1 MNLQSLNPE
10 YLWLLALLPLVWLGA
25 SRLGAIE
32 SGRRY
37 TILALRTI
45 IITLLVLAL
54 ARLEIT
60 TNSRDMAVYFV
71 LDRSDSVPPEVREAS
86 TGVIAGMLEKKR
98 ANDEAGLVAFAAGPS
113 IESLALRTFQFDGQ
127 VRSALETARTDIAS
141 ALRLALS
148 AVPNNRMAR
157 LVLLSDGN
165 ENAGSALEVARL
177 ARNAGVPIDVVPLRY
192 DQRED
197 VKIDK
202 LIVPQQ
208 TISDAPFDL
217 KLFLSSEKA
226 TRGTLRIFEDGQQ
239 IVEQQI
245 DIDAGKN
252 PPLVLPRRLTKEP
265 GGDNFHRYRAVV
277 DVAGDVRSQ
286 NNQGEAFTLLKSEPV
301 VLYVEGDLLAGPGA
315 ARENWLAGALQ
326 LEQIQV
332 RLISP
337 LEFPATIEELQSY
350 DSIILSNVA
359 ASDLT
364 QTQMQAVERAVHD
377 LGIGLVM
384 IGGENSFGA
393 GGWQGSPV
401 ELALPVSMDVKQ
413 RKVLPNGALAIVL
426 HTCEI
431 PSGNSWA
438 REISIASLN
447 VLSAQDYFGIAYFG
461 QQIQG
466 KGTGMAGGMGG
477 WGHYWLWDAPLKQK
491 QESEREMRALIRQVQ
506 PMDMPTFDET
516 ITLAYEELKE
526 IKAQAK
532 HIVVISDGDPAP
544 PSKAT
549 INGIRDEGI
558 TVSAVAIAPH
568 SGQTVET
575 LQQMAYWG
583 AGNFYYPK
591 SASELP
597 RIFIKEA
604 SIVRRSLIF
613 EEPFMPVAD
622 APSET
627 LEGLTALPQL
637 GGYVVTSTKDL
648 STVALRTDKDD
659 PLLAH
664 WRYGLG
670 KTVAFTSD
678 AKNKWASQWVDWQQF
693 SQFWS
698 QTVRWSMREVSA
710 SNFQVNTE
718 LRGGKGVVTVDAL
731 DMNGNFRNFLEF
743 ETTVL
748 APDMTPQKVT
758 VRQVGPGRYEG
769 TFEANQVGTYMVSMA
784 STDGERTELTTSGA
798 SLSFSP
804 EYAASRSNDDFLERL
819 ARESGGRVAG
829 GTDYNAFQPHATQT
843 RKPTALWPW
852 LLLAGLC
859 LVPADVFVRR
869 VYWELGDLL
878 KWLSGGLLSLWQT
891 ITFTRPKVVAE
902 RGEAMGSM
910 LAAKQRA
917 HSDRE
922 RKKED
927 EEARREFRER
937 LEKADAPNSAEQGK
951 SVFEAPAPNAAP
963 TRARTKD
970 TITASDG
977 PDKPAGAAGIGGLLE
992 AKKRAKKKME

>member
-1 MNLQSLNPE
+1 MNLQALNPE
-10 YLWLLALLPLVWLGA
+10 YLWLLALLPLVWWGGA
-25 SRLGAIE
+25 RLGAIE

-37 TILALRTI
+37 TILALRTLI
-45 IITLLVLAL
+45 VALLVLAL
-54 ARLEIT
+54 ARMEIT

-86 TGVIAGMLEKKR
+86 TGVIAGMMEKKR
-98 ANDEAGLVAFAAGPS
+98 ANDEAGLVAFAAAPS
-113 IESLALRTFQFDGQ
+113 IESLALRTFRFEGDI
-127 VRSALETARTDIAS
+127 RSSLETSRTDIAS

-165 ENAGSALEVARL
+165 ENSGGSLEVARQ

-192 DQRED
+192 DQRQD
-197 VKIDK
+197 VKIEK

-217 KLFLSSEKA
+217 KLFLSSEKD
-226 TRGTLRIFEDGQQ
+226 TKGTLRVFEDGKQ
-239 IVEQQI
+239 IVEQEI

-252 PPLVLPRRLTKEP
+252 APLVLPRRLKKEP
-265 GGDNFHRYRAVV
+265 GSDNFHRYRAVI
-277 DVAGDVRSQ
+277 DVPGDVRSQ
-286 NNQGEAFTLLKSEPV
+286 NNQGEAFTLLKSEPI
-301 VLYVEGDLLAGPGA
+301 VLYVEGDLLQGNAA

-326 LEQIQV
+326 LEDIQV
-332 RLISP
+332 RLIAP
-337 LEFPATIEELQSY
+337 TEFPGTLEELQSY

-364 QTQMQAVERAVHD
+364 QNQMQAIERAVHD

-393 GGWQGSPV
+393 GGYQGSPV

-438 REISIASLN
+438 REISVASLN
-447 VLSAQDYFGIAYFG
+447 VLSAQDYFGIAYYG
-461 QQIQG
+461 QQVQG
-466 KGTGMAGGMGG
+466 KGTAAMGGMGG
-477 WGHYWLWDAPLKQK
+477 WGHFWLWEPALQQK
-491 QESEREMRALIRQVQ
+491 QENERGMRALIRQVQ

-516 ITLAYEELKE
+516 ITLAYEELKK
-526 IKAQAK
+526 IKTQAK
-532 HIVVISDGDPAP
+532 HIVVISDGDPVP

-549 INGIRDEGI
+549 IQGIRDEGI

-583 AGNFYYPK
+583 GGNFYFPK
-591 SASELP
+591 TATELP

-613 EEPFMPVAD
+613 EEAFMPVAD

-670 KTVAFTSD
+670 KSVAFTSD
-678 AKNKWASQWVDWQQF
+678 AKNKWAAQWVDWSQF

-698 QTVRWSMREVSA
+698 QVVRWSMREVSA

-743 ETTVL
+743 KTTVL
-748 APDMTPQKVT
+748 APNLTPQEVT

-769 TFEANQVGTYMVSMA
+769 AFDANQVGTYMVSLA
-784 STDGERTELTTSGA
+784 STDGKNTELTTSGA

-804 EYAASRSNDDFLERL
+804 EYAASRSNDDFLEKL

-829 GTDYNAFQPHATQT
+829 GSDYNAFLPHKTAT
-843 RKPTALWPW
+843 RKPTPLWPW
-852 LLLAGLC
+852 MLLVGLC
-859 LVPADVFVRR
+859 LVPFDVFVRR
-869 VYWELGDLL
+869 VYWEFGEIAKWFTAQALL
-878 KWLSGGLLSLWQT
+878 AWQT
-891 ITFTRPKVVAE
+891 ITFTRPKVTTE
-902 RGEAMGSM
+902 RAEAMGS
-910 LAAKQRA
+910 LLTAKQRVA
-917 HSDRE
+917 VDRE

-927 EEARREFRER
+927 EDARREFRER
-937 LEKADAPNSAEQGK
+937 LEKAEAPNAAAEGK
-951 SVFEAPAPNAAP
+951 SVFEAPSPNAAP
-963 TRARTKD
+963 SRTRTKD
-970 TITASDG
+970 TISANDG
-977 PDKPAGAAGIGGLLE
+977 PDKPAGGAGIGGLLE
-992 AKKRAKKKME
+992 AKKRAKKKM